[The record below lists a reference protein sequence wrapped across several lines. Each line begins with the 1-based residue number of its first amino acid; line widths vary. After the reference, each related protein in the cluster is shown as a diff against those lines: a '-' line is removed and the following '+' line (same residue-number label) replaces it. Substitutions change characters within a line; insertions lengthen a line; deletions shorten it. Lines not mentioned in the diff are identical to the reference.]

1 MPRRS
6 PAPRKAP
13 QPAPAVPPAARAG
26 TRGADGDLYQRLR
39 ALRVRIARREGL
51 PPFLV
56 FSDRTL
62 QEMARLRPRS
72 ETAMLAVTGV
82 GKRKLEQYGT
92 EFLDEIRRYSS
103 RK

>member
-1 MPRRS
+1 MVNTPFNRRNNEFEGDMAAYMRS
-6 PAPRKAP
+6 IAPDNDE
-13 QPAPAVPPAARAG
+13 
-26 TRGADGDLYQRLR
+26 TIERLKR
-39 ALRVRIARREGL
+39 NLRIARREGL

-56 FSDRTL
+56 LSDRTL

-92 EFLDEIRRYSS
+92 EFLDEIRRYS